1 MLVGEIGIPRHDF
14 LYNIQ
19 FWEVRRIIRGYRRR
33 DTLKH
38 QLLAEVV
45 YASIHVMRDAK
56 GKTVQDMFPMLF
68 EDDDDEEEYD
78 IMPISEEDEKHLQEE
93 MAYWNKNNPFK

>member
-1 MLVGEIGIPRHDF
+1 MYDL
-14 LYNIQ
+14 Q
-19 FWEVRRIIRGYRRR
+19 FWHVRRIIRGYRKR

-68 EDDDDEEEYD
+68 NDEDDD
-78 IMPISEEDEKHLQEE
+78 EDEDECESIIDDKEVERLRQLMREE
-93 MAYWNKNNPFK
+93 NARNNKSSKA